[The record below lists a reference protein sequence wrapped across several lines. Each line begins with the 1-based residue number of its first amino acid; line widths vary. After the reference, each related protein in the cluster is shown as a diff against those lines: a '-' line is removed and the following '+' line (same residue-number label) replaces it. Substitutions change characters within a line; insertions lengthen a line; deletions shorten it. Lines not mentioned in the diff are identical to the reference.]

1 MLDFYNFVKDNPVFR
16 QFSVDEL
23 LFTAYDCPIEVSPLD
38 YWVDKNY
45 FCYITKGGAKWKT
58 PKQEYLFKVGDAAF
72 LTKGAHRV
80 FKILNGE
87 FCALLIFMPDEFIR
101 SVVKGHLHSNKIKR
115 LSQHQDTV
123 IPLHLDRTLTDYF
136 ISVLN
141 YFSLASVPSKDLLGI
156 KFRELIINI
165 VTQNHNPALTSYFI
179 ETSNNAKIPLERV
192 MEENF
197 VFNLSMRD
205 FAKLSGRSLA
215 TFNRDFSKIFG
226 TSPGKWL
233 KNKRLEYSKFLLETT
248 NLNINEITIDAGFE
262 NTSHFVRVFKEKYR
276 QPPLKF
282 RRSLQNQM

>member
-101 SVVKGHLHSNKIKR
+101 SVVKGHLHSDKIKR
-115 LSQHQDTV
+115 LSKHQDTV

-141 YFSLASVPSKDLLGI
+141 YFSLSSGPSKDLLGI

-179 ETSNNAKIPLERV
+179 ETSSNAKIPLERV

-248 NLNINEITIDAGFE
+248 KLNINEITIDVGFE

>member
-101 SVVKGHLHSNKIKR
+101 SVVKGHLYSNKIKR